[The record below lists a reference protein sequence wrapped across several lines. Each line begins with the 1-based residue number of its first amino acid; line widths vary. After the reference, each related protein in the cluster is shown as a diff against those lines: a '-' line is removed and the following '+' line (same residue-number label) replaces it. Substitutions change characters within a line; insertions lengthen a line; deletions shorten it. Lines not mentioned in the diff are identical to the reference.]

1 MMKTLFTSLA
11 IMAFCFSPVIALAQ
25 EREENYIE
33 VNGSAEKTVTPDRI
47 TISITIK
54 ESDWKNSSLPA
65 LEKVMKKALTTIGI
79 DIKENLKVYDMESV
93 FTRKGRRPQTSL
105 SGHYLLTVKD
115 ATMAA
120 KVLET
125 LDNQGI
131 SNAYVSKFEY
141 SDMDALATEVRA
153 EAVRKAKNTA
163 TSMTEA
169 IGQKLGPAIYIIDHS
184 SGGNYRQPKLMMTYA
199 ANSSDSMEDESLPEL
214 DFQEIKVSA
223 SVTVR
228 FKL

>member
-1 MMKTLFTSLA
+1 
-11 IMAFCFSPVIALAQ
+11 MAFFLSPACVLAQ
-25 EREENYIE
+25 EREDNYIE

-65 LEKVMKKALTTIGI
+65 LEKVMKKSLTALGI

-93 FTRKGRRPQTSL
+93 FTRKGRRPETSL
-105 SGHYLLTVKD
+105 SGRYFLIVKD
-115 ATMAA
+115 AAMAA

-125 LDNQGI
+125 LDTEGI

-141 SDMDALATEVRA
+141 SDMDSIETEVRA
-153 EAVRKAKNTA
+153 EAVKKARNTA
-163 TSMTEA
+163 TAMTEA
-169 IGQKLGPAIYIIDHS
+169 IGQKLGPAIYIMDHG

-199 ANSSDSMEDESLPEL
+199 ANSSDSFQEESIPEL

-228 FKL
+228 FRL